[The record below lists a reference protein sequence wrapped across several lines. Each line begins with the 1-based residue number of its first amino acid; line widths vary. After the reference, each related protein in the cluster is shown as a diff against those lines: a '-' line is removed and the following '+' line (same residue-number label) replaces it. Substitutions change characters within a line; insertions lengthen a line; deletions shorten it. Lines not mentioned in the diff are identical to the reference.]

1 MKLPLFLGAFVFA
14 LSAVFVAFFQLGPAL
29 PFVVAATLCFVALFR
44 LSFPRRF
51 AVGPIAAL
59 IIVAPGFAFAAEIN
73 IGQALNGSL
82 QEIIN
87 AAVTAAIA
95 AIVGWVAI
103 VVKNKF
109 NIDIEAKHRE
119 ALTAFLQ
126 RQASGLVAAGAVKLD
141 GVKVEVKNEALAA
154 AANAA
159 LAAIPGAL
167 AFFGLTPA
175 KIETMIVQMVPKQPA
190 VAQAQAVAID
200 VANPATPPA
209 AVVVMGGAG
218 AAGST

>member
-1 MKLPLFLGAFVFA
+1 MFLFIRIAIAFVLLA
-14 LSAVFVAFFQLGPAL
+14 PSAAF
-29 PFVVAATLCFVALFR
+29 
-44 LSFPRRF
+44 S
-51 AVGPIAAL
+51 
-59 IIVAPGFAFAAEIN
+59 AEIN

-87 AAVTAAIA
+87 AAVTALIA
-95 AIVGWVAI
+95 ALVGWVAI

-109 NIDIEAKHRE
+109 NIDIEARHRE

-126 RQASGLVAAGAVKLD
+126 RQASGLVAIGAVKLE

-154 AANAA
+154 AANSA

-175 KIETMIVQMVPKQPA
+175 KIQEMIIDMLPKQPS
-190 VAQAQAVAID
+190 VAEAQAVALD
-200 VANPATPPA
+200 AANPATPSKPA
-209 AVVVMGGAG
+209 A
-218 AAGST
+218 